1 MGNNINY
8 KIAIKY
14 VISCCLLLAFGCG
27 KKNVVNTGTTSGT
40 PVGGTTS
47 GTSYLSSQDL
57 TKLQTQYPC
66 TQGNRV
72 SDLHFSTTSTAN
84 YSGNSTVVSGPFNPG
99 LISGSIDTT
108 YFGVSGFNDLII
120 VHKIVNS
127 SQVTGFNIVLSMCEF
142 QSIIAQGR
150 GLSGFT
156 ANNGIILDQ
165 DTNCSYSSVD
175 AATNTVLI
183 AAATSLLP
191 EYPVVTTFTKASCGG
206 GYY

>member
-1 MGNNINY
+1 MTNNINY
-8 KIAIKY
+8 KIIMKY
-14 VISCCLLLAFGCG
+14 IISCCLLFVIGCG
-27 KKNVVNTGTTSGT
+27 KKNVVNTGTTSSSS
-40 PVGGTTS
+40 GGTVS
-47 GTSYLSSQDL
+47 GTSYLSTQDL

-72 SDLHFSTTSTAN
+72 SDLHFSTTTTAN
-84 YSGNSTVVSGPFNPG
+84 YNGNSTVVSGPFNSG

-120 VHKIVNS
+120 VHKIVNN